1 MNEKNNKPFVLAVVG
16 PTASG
21 KTWLGVELAKIYG
34 GEVIS
39 ADSMQIYKGMDI
51 ASAKP
56 TEAEK
61 QGIPHHLFE
70 FLNPDVKF
78 SVCEYVKLAN
88 SVIDDIHKRGKLPIV
103 VGGTGLYV
111 DALAQNLI
119 FDSETSDLNIRKEL
133 EAEAEKEG
141 LDKLYEYLKT
151 IDYKSAQKISSS
163 DKKRIIRAIEIY
175 KISGKTKTECDEL
188 SKNAGAIYDNL
199 FLGLNYAD
207 REVLYNRI
215 NKRVDIMLENGL
227 IDEARNA
234 FGNFSGTATQAIGHK
249 ELFKYFNGNMS
260 IDEALEHL
268 KMQTRRYAKRQLTW
282 FRKNDNIN
290 WIFMDK
296 EQNPIECAKRV
307 INEFLF

>member
-1 MNEKNNKPFVLAVVG
+1 MIKNKPVIYIVG

-21 KTWLGVELAKIYG
+21 KTSISVELAKIFD
-34 GEVIS
+34 GEIVS
-39 ADSMQIYKGMDI
+39 GDSMQIYKGMHI
-51 ASAKP
+51 AAAAP
-56 TEAEK
+56 DEEEK
-61 QGIPHHLFE
+61 RGIPHHLFE
-70 FLNPDVKF
+70 FLNPNEKF